1 MPFIRAFTSG
11 FGLGGWD
18 INWESVSK
26 DPRGWRT
33 IANTLNWLRD
43 YTHTHTHTHT
53 QTHIVHSKVMQQ
65 KSLFLARL
73 PETVFMQKGRN
84 EAESQENHDVDILG
98 GCVLLDVF

>member
-1 MPFIRAFTSG
+1 MPFIRAFASG

-33 IANTLNWLRD
+33 IANTPNRLRE

-53 QTHIVHSKVMQQ
+53 HILFIPKRCNNN
-65 KSLFLARL
+65 LFFLARL